1 MQGKSV
7 SEVWV
12 LFIAYIDA
20 FFPGYVTSKSLNN
33 IHDFMFQLYC
43 YVYLN
48 LNIQKDIFLLSGK
61 SQQIIVV
68 WKTDRNARAKEERWF
83 KSR

>member
-7 SEVWV
+7 SEVCM
-12 LFIAYIDA
+12 LFIACIDA
-20 FFPGYVTSKSLNN
+20 LFRGYVTSKSLNN

-48 LNIQKDIFLLSGK
+48 LNMPKDIFLLSGK
-61 SQQIIVV
+61 SQEIIVL
-68 WKTDRNARAKEERWF
+68 
-83 KSR
+83 

>member
-7 SEVWV
+7 SEVCV
-12 LFIAYIDA
+12 LFIACIDA
-20 FFPGYVTSKSLNN
+20 FFRGYVTSKSLNN

>member
-7 SEVWV
+7 SEVCV
-12 LFIAYIDA
+12 RFIACIDA
-20 FFPGYVTSKSLNN
+20 LFRGYVTSKSLNN

-48 LNIQKDIFLLSGK
+48 LNMQKKIFLLSGK
-61 SQQIIVV
+61 SQQIVMV
-68 WKTDRNARAKEERWF
+68 
-83 KSR
+83 